1 MGKIE
6 EHAVPPSPPE
16 IPLSGGLAALSEND
30 ETVRRY
36 FDWDPLDDPSFAN
49 LIVGKGN
56 IGGKGRSLLFAM
68 AKLRESD
75 DETLKRVVFPP
86 SLFIATESFDSVVA
100 QIPNLEAL
108 KNDSPE
114 NIEEAFLATKL
125 PDSVIEAV
133 RGFLSKTTD
142 PIVVRSSSV
151 LEDSLKYSFAGKYL
165 STFEFNGDDEPL
177 EARVA
182 HVEQD
187 IKKIYARTFFPVA
200 VAYRL
205 KHGLGDDRMGI
216 IVMRVAGKWRG
227 RYYYPTMA
235 GVGFSRY
242 YRRWTTRIKSEDGI
256 IRLVFGMGT
265 TSTKR
270 GYARTFALTLPS
282 LRPEGQNPF
291 NIMRHAQEHFQV
303 IDREQKAL
311 VTVDVKQI
319 WKDIFP
325 YHSCFPDYAQIYSP
339 DEEGGYFTPM
349 SRHGSV
355 IEKGEKVCFTF
366 EEFAFRSKHFFDR
379 MKKLLALLDREMG
392 VPADVEFAFHPTEDL
407 VEIVQARPLWISE
420 QTSSATIPP
429 LEKRNVVLRAD
440 RMVTHGVKENIP
452 YLVYID
458 HHVYAQETRFHDVAR
473 AIGSVNDMLKGSK
486 FVLVAPGRV
495 GSSNPLLGVPVQYN
509 EITRCCCIVEV
520 GFPKEGYMPELSFG
534 THFFT
539 DLEIDGILYMPVYE
553 GAKNNIFDEHFFDS
567 SPYTLG
573 GHAGVRIYSGSFSV
587 YTDGDRNM
595 GVVVADRVDEPES
608 GWAE

>member
-16 IPLSGGLAALSEND
+16 TSFSGGLASLTEN
-30 ETVRRY
+30 EEIVRRY
-36 FDWDPLDDPSFAN
+36 FHWDPLDDPSFAN

-68 AKLRESD
+68 AKLRESN

-100 QIPNLEAL
+100 QIPNLETL
-108 KNDSPE
+108 KNESPE

-133 RGFLSKTTD
+133 RGFLSKITD

-165 STFEFNGDDEPL
+165 STFEFNGEDEPL
-177 EARVA
+177 ETRVA

-379 MKKLLALLDREMG
+379 MKKLLALLDKEMG
-392 VPADVEFAFHPTEDL
+392 VPADVEFAFHPTEDF

-420 QTSSATIPP
+420 QISSANIPK
-429 LEKRNVVLRAD
+429 LEKRDVVLRAD

-458 HHVYAQETRFHDVAR
+458 HHIYAQETRFHDVAR
-473 AIGSVNDMLKGSK
+473 AIGSVNDMLKGSR
-486 FVLVAPGRV
+486 FILVAPGRV

-553 GAKNNIFDEHFFDS
+553 GAKNNVFDERFFDS

-587 YTDGDRNM
+587 YTDGDKNM
-595 GVVVADRVDEPES
+595 GVIVADRVDEPES
-608 GWAE
+608 VWGE

>member
-16 IPLSGGLAALSEND
+16 TSFSGGLASLTEN
-30 ETVRRY
+30 EEIVRRY
-36 FDWDPLDDPSFAN
+36 FHWDPLDDPSFAN

-68 AKLRESD
+68 AKLRESN

-100 QIPNLEAL
+100 QIPNLETL
-108 KNDSPE
+108 KNESPE

-133 RGFLSKTTD
+133 RGFLSKITD

-165 STFEFNGDDEPL
+165 STFEFNGEDEPL
-177 EARVA
+177 ETRVA

-311 VTVDVKQI
+311 VAVVVNQI
-319 WKDIFP
+319 WKDIVP
-325 YHSCFPDYAQIYSP
+325 YHSCFPDYAQIYP
-339 DEEGGYFTPM
+339 ADEEGGYFTPM

-379 MKKLLALLDREMG
+379 MKKLLALLDKEMG
-392 VPADVEFAFHPTEDL
+392 VPADVEFAFHPTEDF

-420 QTSSATIPP
+420 QISSANIPK
-429 LEKRNVVLRAD
+429 LEKRDVVLRAD

-458 HHVYAQETRFHDVAR
+458 HHIYAQETRFHDVAR
-473 AIGSVNDMLKGSK
+473 AIGSVNDMLKGSR
-486 FVLVAPGRV
+486 FILVAPGRV

-539 DLEIDGILYMPVYE
+539 DLEIDGILYMPAYE
-553 GAKNNIFDEHFFDS
+553 GAKNNVFDERFFDS

-587 YTDGDRNM
+587 YTDGDKNM

-608 GWAE
+608 VWGE

>member
-1 MGKIE
+1 MARIDGNLVE
-6 EHAVPPSPPE
+6 GQPSGEQKPV
-16 IPLSGGLAALSEND
+16 SGEAGSVTE
-30 ETVRRY
+30 RY
-36 FDWDPLDDPSFAN
+36 FRWDPLDDADFAH
-49 LIVGKGN
+49 LIVGNGS

-68 AKLRESD
+68 AKIRDSGV
-75 DETLKRVVFPP
+75 ETLKKVIFPP
-86 SLFIATESFDSVVA
+86 SLFIATDSFDYVLN
-100 QIPNLEAL
+100 QIPDLEEL
-108 KNDSPE
+108 KKEEPE
-114 NIEEAFLATKL
+114 VIEYAFVQAKL
-125 PDSVIEAV
+125 PPEVSAAV
-133 RGFLSKTTD
+133 RSFLEKVTD

-165 STFEFNGDDEPL
+165 STFEFNDGDSPL
-177 EARVA
+177 EERAA
-182 HVEQD
+182 LVEQD

-200 VAYRL
+200 IAYRQ

-216 IVMRVAGKWRG
+216 IIMRVAGKWRG
-227 RYYYPTMA
+227 QYYYPTMA

-270 GYARTFALTLPS
+270 GYARTFALTLPT

-303 IDREQKAL
+303 IDSEQKSL
-311 VTVDVKQI
+311 VTVDVKRI

-325 YHSCFPDYAQIYSP
+325 FHSCFPDYAQIYSP

-355 IEKGEKVCFTF
+355 IAKGEKVCFTF
-366 EEFAFRSKHFFDR
+366 EEFAGRSKPFFDR

-392 VPADVEFAFHPTEDL
+392 LPADVEFAYHPSEDL
-407 VEIVQARPLWISE
+407 VEIVQARPLWFSE
-420 QTSSATIPP
+420 QASDVSIPD
-429 LEKRNVVLRAD
+429 LTHRNVVLKAD
-440 RMVTHGVKENIP
+440 RMVTHGIKENIP
-452 YLVYID
+452 YLVYVD
-458 HHVYAQETRFHDVAR
+458 HHIYAQETRFHDVAR
-473 AIGSVNDMLKGSK
+473 AIGTINDAMKGSR
-486 FVLVAPGRV
+486 FILVAPGRV

-509 EITRCCCIVEV
+509 EITRCSCIVEV

-553 GAKNNIFDEHFFDS
+553 GAKNNIFDEAFFDS
-567 SPYTLG
+567 FPYALG
-573 GHAGVRIYSGSFSV
+573 SHVGVRIYSGSFSV
-587 YTDGDRNM
+587 YTDGNTNT
-595 GVVVADRVDEPES
+595 GVVVADRVDEPEQ
-608 GWAE
+608 GWD